1 MWVGLT
7 GCAYCQSNVGGAIWV
22 RPALLTVGDR
32 LVIMRQ
38 VPVKPNEVRWVIL
51 G

>member
-1 MWVGLT
+1 MWVGLM
-7 GCAYCQSNVGGAIWV
+7 GCVYCQSNVGGAIWV

-38 VPVKPNEVRWVIL
+38 VPVKPNQISWVVP